1 MIIGGSGS
9 GKSWLAKMLGTITG
23 LPVFHIDPMY
33 WKAGWVQRDMAE
45 THQMVRSVAEL
56 DHWIFEGNNSSSFA
70 DRLDRAD
77 HLVFLDFPTWL
88 RVWGVFTRT
97 IQSYGKTRPD
107 MAEGC
112 PERYD
117 WAFTKWVLF
126 GYPRGG
132 GRDRC
137 INAFKTAPEGVQKYH
152 LKSRRDVKRF
162 LAQVVR
168 NYDQSAGYQETGGD
182 V

>member
-9 GKSWLAKMLGTITG
+9 GKSWLAKMLGTVTG

-33 WKAGWVQRDMAE
+33 WKAGWVQRDAAE
-45 THQMVRSVAEL
+45 THEMVREVAAL
-56 DHWIFEGNNSSSFA
+56 DHWIFEGNNSSTFSE
-70 DRLDRAD
+70 RLERAD

-88 RVWGVFTRT
+88 RVWGVITRT
-97 IQSYGKTRPD
+97 VKFHGEVRPD

-112 PERYD
+112 PERFD
-117 WAFTKWVLF
+117 WTFMKWVLV

-137 INAFKTAPEGVQKYH
+137 LNAYQAAPSHINKYH
-152 LKSRRDVKRF
+152 LKSRKDVRRF
-162 LAQVVR
+162 LAEIVTQ
-168 NYDQSAGYQETGGD
+168 YDQT
-182 V
+182 